1 MDSIFCVAVHE
12 SRLGVGGRLLCWLRD
27 AVRICGAALGFLTS
41 ATLLI
46 ASGSAQ
52 AQDAWP
58 SKSVRM
64 VVPFA
69 PGGATDLAARAVS
82 ERLSQMFG
90 QTIVIDNRAGAG
102 GQVGT
107 VIVAKSPADGY
118 TLLYGAS
125 STMLILPALE
135 SNVQFDTVR
144 DFSVAAMAVKLPLL
158 LAASPSLGV
167 TDLKG
172 LRDLLKANPDKYSYG
187 SAGAGTTSHVGAAAF
202 AQMIGAPQVVHVPY
216 KGTAPAIVDVLAGRL
231 AYIVDAMGPLGEHIR
246 SGRLVGIAI
255 TEKERVPQFPNLPT
269 MAEAGLPEF
278 LNYTWTPW
286 SGIYVPKGTSTAI
299 IERINR
305 DVNRALKEP
314 ELLKK
319 LTELGFFPI
328 YASAAEAQALVN
340 RESTLWAPLLK
351 NLNIKG
357 GN

>member
-1 MDSIFCVAVHE
+1 MLKTAMSRSIARRTQFLHRIARGGGI
-12 SRLGVGGRLLCWLRD
+12 RLFGGMASPILLSVGLAFGCL
-27 AVRICGAALGFLTS
+27 S
-41 ATLLI
+41 AM
-46 ASGSAQ
+46 
-52 AQDAWP
+52 AQDSWP
-58 SKSVRM
+58 NKSVRM

-107 VIVAKSPADGY
+107 VIVAKAPADGY

-172 LRDLLKANPDKYSYG
+172 LRELLKANPEKYSYG

-202 AQMIGAPQVVHVPY
+202 AQMIGAPQIVHVPY

-246 SGRLVGIAI
+246 AGRLVGIAI

-286 SGIYVPKGTSTAI
+286 SGIYVPKGTPAGI

-328 YASAAEAQALVN
+328 YASVAESQALVN

-351 NLNIKG
+351 TLNIKG